1 MLMFFSINKFTML
14 FINGLV
20 NYLMFLLK
28 WAPNWLQQVTVLLR
42 WQRDRY
48 L

>member
-1 MLMFFSINKFTML
+1 ML
-14 FINGLV
+14 FINGLF

-42 WQRDRY
+42 WQRNRY
-48 L
+48 LQYR